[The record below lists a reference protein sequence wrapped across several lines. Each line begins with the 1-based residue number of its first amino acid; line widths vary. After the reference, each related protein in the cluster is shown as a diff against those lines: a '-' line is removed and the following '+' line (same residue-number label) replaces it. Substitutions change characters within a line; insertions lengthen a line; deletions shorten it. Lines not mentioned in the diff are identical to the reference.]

1 MGNDMSKSDYHK
13 LDLIMA
19 KSKAMIKLGKQLNA
33 ITNQMYPFDIFLIGS
48 INRSVNLNKGFVDL
62 MNNNNF
68 ISAAPLVRLNLD
80 NFMRLYASR
89 ISQYD
94 INEFATKVLSG
105 KRINTIKYHEKQK
118 GQKAQKLTDNFLKNE
133 LSKVEGKE
141 WVKDIYNAGNSF
153 IHLGC
158 EVINSSRRVISE
170 KERTIG
176 MSIGFHDSMVPFEQ
190 KQGAIIWMNKIID
203 SIIEQAQIW
212 MFEKCELHDFDYES
226 LNEIK

>member
-1 MGNDMSKSDYHK
+1 MCGPEYHK

-19 KSKAMIKLGKQLNA
+19 KSKAMIRLGKQLNA
-33 ITNQMYPFDIFLIGS
+33 ITHHMYPFDIFLIGS

-62 MNNNNF
+62 MKNNNF

-80 NFMRLYASR
+80 NFMRIYASR

-105 KRINTIKYHEKQK
+105 KRINTIKYYKKQDGKK
-118 GQKAQKLTDNFLKNE
+118 GQKLTDNFLKNE

-141 WVKDIYNAGNSF
+141 WVKEIYNAGNSF
-153 IHLGC
+153 IHLGDT
-158 EVINSSRRVISE
+158 VINSSKRIISE
-170 KERTIG
+170 KEKTIG

-203 SIIEQAQIW
+203 SIIEQVQIW
-212 MFEKCELHDFDYES
+212 MYEKCELHDFDYES
-226 LNEIK
+226 LNDIR